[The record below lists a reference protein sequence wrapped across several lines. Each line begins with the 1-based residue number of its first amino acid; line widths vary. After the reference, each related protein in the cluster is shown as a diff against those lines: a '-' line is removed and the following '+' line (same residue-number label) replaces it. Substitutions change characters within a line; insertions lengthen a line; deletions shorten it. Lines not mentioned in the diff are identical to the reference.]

1 METQEVLLSFP
12 NHSFRMFQESLAP
25 DTAMCS
31 APGAPATRAASTT
44 LVNDAAFHHLQITFS
59 ECNLRLLV
67 SCTVK
72 LWTFSAICCC
82 QVAMNFFRV
91 SRFCCTL
98 GEWHAS
104 QRIWQTLNCIHGL
117 IRVFPISFIQRAISR
132 KTNLEATLLL
142 MISHLSINK
151 WLICLKNAT
160 AREIPNHSSE
170 NQGDIL
176 RCANNFCQQ
185 LLSTQQHEGMDTF
198 FPWQGTQSQIWSH
211 QNLNCCNFFQSK
223 LESKW
228 INSRFPFCIHYG
240 IVLPYDQPGR

>member
-117 IRVFPISFIQRAISR
+117 IRVFPISCIQRAIGR

-142 MISHLSINK
+142 MISHLSINE

-170 NQGDIL
+170 NQGTTCTTHSYSYMIPL
-176 RCANNFCQQ
+176 ETFCHASCANNFS
-185 LLSTQQHEGMDTF
+185 LPSSTKEWILSFLGKARSHRYDPTKTWIAVISF
-198 FPWQGTQSQIWSH
+198 SPNWNQS
-211 QNLNCCNFFQSK
+211 
-223 LESKW
+223 
-228 INSRFPFCIHYG
+228 G
-240 IVLPYDQPGR
+240 